1 MYSVRGFRPRGKRL
15 TSWKVDAI
23 VRAVTRPVSPP
34 RRENCFPYPKGTG
47 SNASKINPVSNRLR
61 YSTPK
66 LFHSIGDHANS
77 FIRRLS
83 LSLFLFPKLS
93 KFEFPR
99 SWKFHAA
106 FEVTSN
112 GSEDERA
119 RSRNFFACCVVV
131 EVVEFLGWFSREWLW
146 YRYGSKRYGNFDQ
159 NRWGYRCFI
168 IRDGL
173 LAFLQNC
180 INMIIEAMF
189 LGDEYRFLI
198 RWARDLSTNG

>member
-1 MYSVRGFRPRGKRL
+1 MKSWRYRSSRYSPRFTPKKRKLFPLSKGNGIECLENYHRSSKQPTSMLAKAFPFNRRPREF
-15 TSWKVDAI
+15 I
-23 VRAVTRPVSPP
+23 YSP
-34 RRENCFPYPKGTG
+34 T
-47 SNASKINPVSNRLR
+47 
-61 YSTPK
+61 
-66 LFHSIGDHANS
+66 
-77 FIRRLS
+77 LS

-99 SWKFHAA
+99 PWKFHAA

-146 YRYGSKRYGNFDQ
+146 YRYDSKRYGNFDQ

-189 LGDEYRFLI
+189 LEYRFLI

>member
-1 MYSVRGFRPRGKRL
+1 MKSWRYRSSRYSPRFTPKKRKLFPLSKGNGIECLENYHRSSKQPTSILDAKAFPFNRRPREF
-15 TSWKVDAI
+15 I
-23 VRAVTRPVSPP
+23 YSP
-34 RRENCFPYPKGTG
+34 
-47 SNASKINPVSNRLR
+47 A
-61 YSTPK
+61 
-66 LFHSIGDHANS
+66 
-77 FIRRLS
+77 LS

-159 NRWGYRCFI
+159 NRWGHRCFI

-189 LGDEYRFLI
+189 LEDEYRFLI